1 MKSESSV
8 ISGFHF
14 QFPSTVIAGS
24 MHELQIYVSLHF
36 RCSDLVCC
44 ESSGGGGGVAGTRKI
59 DTWAPN
65 GPTKT
70 GPTGTGRQKH
80 MHIMN
85 GWTRRRRN
93 GCQKY
98 IASLHPLPARTRGL
112 MWKRDEDGMIE
123 PVWRERKLSVRD
135 RGKSG
140 GKTLAE
146 RREPNCKT

>member
-1 MKSESSV
+1 MKSERWCYFRLSFSIPIDSNNRIHV
-8 ISGFHF
+8 WVANLRLPP
-14 QFPSTVIAGS
+14 FPLAEWSRLLWVEWRLG
-24 MHELQIYVSLHF
+24 
-36 RCSDLVCC
+36 D
-44 ESSGGGGGVAGTRKI
+44 GGVAGTRKI

-98 IASLHPLPARTRGL
+98 IASLHPLPARIHVAWHGSETRTAWL
-112 MWKRDEDGMIE
+112 SLSKEKESFRTVME
-123 PVWRERKLSVRD
+123 ERVEGR
-135 RGKSG
+135 
-140 GKTLAE
+140 
-146 RREPNCKT
+146 P